1 MARILPAM
9 MLPLCPTQRSDLA
22 PILHFLL
29 FRRSGLFSPHRT
41 LPASRSIRSAGQRQ
55 DAVGCYWIADCYA
68 ATIRQGGSMHKY
80 KLGRWVLYQA
90 PNARPDRYEIV
101 KLLPLGRGEPEYRI
115 KNPREEHERVVRE
128 SELKPADDG
137 TTNA

>member
-1 MARILPAM
+1 MLTA
-9 MLPLCPTQRSDLA
+9 MLP
-22 PILHFLL
+22 
-29 FRRSGLFSPHRT
+29 RSGGG
-41 LPASRSIRSAGQRQ
+41 GQHAQ
-55 DAVGCYWIADCYA
+55 IQIGAVGFVSSA
-68 ATIRQGGSMHKY
+68 ACKTRSV
-80 KLGRWVLYQA
+80 R
-90 PNARPDRYEIV
+90 V